1 MGHALTFDNS
11 NQSDLNFFYF
21 FQTSKY
27 PLFILKKNGII
38 LKANVAANKY
48 NLKENTDLF
57 AIVIDIEAEKAK
69 DQFKKIENEEPL
81 SQTVQVNFSSFPNF
95 LLHTSWSV
103 TLLDKEHFAFAC
115 EELHQYSPEDFLL
128 HKGLMRIIF
137 DSDPNLI
144 GIVNRVGNYLFVNK
158 AIYEF
163 AGKNNENKIEK
174 LNKLIEEGEIS
185 LPGND
190 VHDKEFVQNPISEIE
205 LTTDHCGNPVWF
217 ENTKVPIQ
225 LPFGEQVQLIISKN
239 LTKWKLTEKKLE
251 DIHEALDYF
260 RKTAYLGE
268 LLAKTAID
276 LRNPLTL
283 ILNFMNNVRQNKYEI
298 NTLELDTMQ
307 ISLQT
312 LDSFIEKIEKSY
324 RVMRSIAKSNVSM
337 RVENVKIAELISYT
351 LDILYD
357 KIKAFDIKLQINYTG
372 HEELEISCQPLNF
385 NIAFRFLFLNS
396 IDSIIIS
403 QTNESRLI
411 EINVTKKEK
420 RLCIDLSN
428 NGAQIL
434 DEYKSK
440 VFEPFFTTKPA
451 GKGSGL
457 SLNIAKNIIEQ
468 MNGTLTFQSNE
479 KKTTFTIE
487 LPYL

>member
-1 MGHALTFDNS
+1 MGHTLTFENS
-11 NQSDLNFFYF
+11 NQNDLNFFYF
-21 FQTSKY
+21 FQNSKY

-38 LKANVAANKY
+38 LKANSAANKY

-57 AIVIDIEAEKAK
+57 AFVIELEAQQAKEKL
-69 DQFKKIENEEPL
+69 KKLENEEPL
-81 SQTVQVNFSSFPNF
+81 SLSVKIDFSSFPNF
-95 LLHTSWSV
+95 LLQTSWKV
-103 TLLDKEHFAFAC
+103 ILLDAEHFAFSC

-144 GIVNRVGNYLFVNK
+144 GIVNRIGHYLFVNK
-158 AIYEF
+158 ALYDF
-163 AGKNNENKIEK
+163 AGKNNENNIEK

-190 VHDKEFVQNPISEIE
+190 LHDKEIVQNPISEVE
-205 LTTDHCGNPVWF
+205 LTTDHSGNPIWF

-239 LTKWKLTEKKLE
+239 LTKWKVTEKKLE
-251 DIHEALDYF
+251 DIHEVLDYY
-260 RKTAYLGE
+260 RKISYLGE
-268 LLAKTAID
+268 ILAKTAVD

-283 ILNFMNNVRQNKYEI
+283 ILNFMNNVRQNKNEI
-298 NTLELDTMQ
+298 NTLELDTVQ

-312 LDSFIEKIEKSY
+312 IDSFIEKIEKSF
-324 RVMRSIAKSNVSM
+324 RVMRSIAKNNVSV
-337 RVENVKIAELISYT
+337 RVENIKISDLISNT
-351 LDILYD
+351 LNVLID
-357 KIKAFDIKLQINYTG
+357 KLKAFDIKLNINYSG
-372 HEELEISCQPLNF
+372 LEEQEISCQPINF

-403 QTNESRLI
+403 QTNENRLI
-411 EINVTKKEK
+411 EINISKKEK
-420 RLCIDLSN
+420 RISIDLSN

-434 DEYKSK
+434 EEYKNK
-440 VFEPFFTTKPA
+440 IFEPFFTTKPT

-468 MNGTLTFQSNE
+468 MNGTITFQSNE

-487 LPYL
+487 LPCL